1 MTAKLLT
8 LGLLAVAASASLAAA
23 WTGAQNPPIPADAEI
38 ITTESGLKYSV
49 LQAGD
54 GKTFPSA
61 GDKVKVHYRGWLTDG
76 TQFDSS
82 IDRGQPAEFGVSQV
96 IAGWT
101 EGLMLMSVGSKHKLT
116 IPWNLAYGE
125 DGRPPK
131 IPAKADLIFEV
142 ELLEITARTL
152 PYVAWDA
159 KRETIKTDS
168 GLEYQVLR
176 AGAGGPAKGADN
188 ISLEYAFFDGEGKAV
203 GSSAMSRPITGKAD
217 RLPLKFITEAAG
229 FMVAGDLILFRVPTT
244 LGIQG
249 QQPPGIE
256 PDAPTLWQLELTS
269 AMTFEK
275 PDFVLPPDA
284 ELSTTESGL
293 KYKMLTA
300 GDGATPTAS
309 SRVTVH
315 YSGWLTDGTP
325 FDSSYER
332 GQTIDFGVTQVIAGW
347 TEGLQLMKVGG
358 KAILVI
364 PSNLGYGDRGS
375 PPTIPGGATL
385 VFVVELIATNG

>member
-1 MTAKLLT
+1 MTANPLT
-8 LGLLAVAASASLAAA
+8 LGVLAFAASASLAAA
-23 WTGAQNPPIPADAEI
+23 STGSQNPPIPADTEI

-49 LQAGD
+49 LQTGD
-54 GKTFPSA
+54 GKTFPGA
-61 GDKVKVHYRGWLTDG
+61 GDKVSVHYRGWLTDG

-82 IDRGQPAEFGVSQV
+82 IERGQPSEFGVGQV
-96 IAGWT
+96 IPGWT
-101 EGLMLMSVGSKHKLT
+101 EALLLMSVGSKLKLT

-125 DGRPPK
+125 AGKPPT

-142 ELLEITARTL
+142 ELLAITARTL
-152 PYVAWDA
+152 AFVAWDA
-159 KRETIKTDS
+159 ARETIKTES

-176 AGAGGPAKGADN
+176 AGGGKPAKGADN
-188 ISLEYAFFDGEGKAV
+188 INLEYAFYDGTGKSV
-203 GSSAMSRPITGKAD
+203 GSSVTARPITGKAD
-217 RLPLKFITEAAG
+217 RLPLKFMTEAAG
-229 FMVAGDLILFRVPTT
+229 FMVAGDLILFRVPST

-249 QQPPGIE
+249 NPPAGIE
-256 PDAPTLWQLELTS
+256 PGAPVLWQLELTS

-275 PDFVLPPDA
+275 PDFVLPTDA
-284 ELSTTESGL
+284 ELTTTESGL

-300 GDGATPTAS
+300 GEGATPTSS

-315 YSGWLTDGTP
+315 SSGWLTDGTS

-385 VFVVELIATNG
+385 VFVVELIATKG